1 MPGVDVRRARTA
13 AEISDARTLVEEYI
27 ASLGIDLEFQGL
39 AEELR
44 RFPGEYAAP
53 NGELLVAYVGTA
65 PAGAVGLRRIDEATC
80 EMKRMF
86 VRPQYRRHGIGR
98 ALCRQLLADSVAM
111 GYRTMRLDTLGTMDA
126 AIALYRTF
134 GFREIPPYRYNPIPG
149 AVFLEVDL
157 SQELPRT

>member
-1 MPGVDVRRARTA
+1 
-13 AEISDARTLVEEYI
+13 
-27 ASLGIDLEFQGL
+27 
-39 AEELR
+39 
-44 RFPGEYAAP
+44 
-53 NGELLVAYVGTA
+53 
-65 PAGAVGLRRIDEATC
+65 
-80 EMKRMF
+80 
-86 VRPQYRRHGIGR
+86 
-98 ALCRQLLADSVAM
+98 M